1 MEHIVVA
8 LKPNEKMNPI
18 SRSESANRVGLVFV
32 YSTNQMFGDANVE
45 CPVLAIRQNVNV
57 VHDRTG
63 WGYGFRA
70 RACGAPRN
78 DETYERA

>member
-18 SRSESANRVGLVFV
+18 PRREFANRVSLMFV
-32 YSTNQMFGDANVE
+32 YSTNQIFGHANVE
-45 CPVLAIRQNVNV
+45 CPVLATCQNVNAI
-57 VHDRTG
+57 HDRTG